1 MQITV
6 TATID
11 EKLELVKKALTTGLP
26 TLADSGIELNYAI
39 KDYEKAFATLSNGSG
54 PADFVT
60 GTICVEDVQTQILAE
75 GGKLQFIDHES
86 DGEYTRTLTVV
97 SIEQN
102 WHKVPAKI
110 ALELHD
116 GDWDANTADTF
127 MQYLLYGEVIF
138 G

>member
-6 TATID
+6 TATIE

-26 TLADSGIELNYAI
+26 TLADSGIELNYVI

-54 PADFVT
+54 LADFVT
-60 GTICVEDVQTQILAE
+60 GTICVEDVQTQILAQ
-75 GGKLQFIDHES
+75 GDTLQFIDSEDDETTS
-86 DGEYTRTLTVV
+86 LSVA
-97 SIEQN
+97 SIEKN
-102 WHKVPAKI
+102 WDKVPAKI
-110 ALELHD
+110 ALELHE